1 MENESGIMGN
11 EDLIDSLLVDLNNA
25 AKYLVTGNYV
35 AWCQVTALIG
45 QRLYQLKQGVHNDLE
60 SRDQAIES
68 LKAQLREMGA
78 EVWEGSPEEFA
89 ERMGGTAE
97 HE

>member
-1 MENESGIMGN
+1 METEDGIMDN
-11 EDLIDSLLVDLNNA
+11 EGLIDSLLVDLNSA
-25 AKYLVTGNYV
+25 AKYLITGNYV

-60 SRDQAIES
+60 SRDKAIES
-68 LKAQLREMGA
+68 MKAQLRELGV

-89 ERMGGTAE
+89 ERMRGAAE